1 LTRASFRAGGKED
14 AAFFLHVRDGPD
26 LISDP
31 DGSCFPDVD
40 FAKSEAILSARELMS
55 QSIIRGGR
63 LGIDRR
69 FEIADQ
75 EGNTVAIVPFREAV
89 N

>member
-1 LTRASFRAGGKED
+1 MPL
-14 AAFFLHVRDGPD
+14 FFLHLRDGSG

-31 DGSCFPDVD
+31 DGSCFPDVV
-40 FAKSEAILSARELMS
+40 FAKSEAIHSARELMS
-55 QSIIRGGR
+55 QSVIRDGR

-75 EGNTVAIVPFREAV
+75 EGNIVAIVSFREAV